1 MPKAKYD
8 LRYLPLFYEELNRD
22 VSHIAI
28 KLKNPDAANN
38 LLDSVESAIMKRLK
52 DGPESF
58 EQVYSR
64 KSRKHPYDPSP
75 IQKVFGRYLPILSVP
90 SSYHI
95 RLLCHRF
102 LLQYH
107 GRTDRLGYS
116 KNRFS

>member
-8 LRYLPLFYEELNRD
+8 LRYLPLFYEELDRD
-22 VSHIAI
+22 ISHIAI

-64 KSRKHPYDPSP
+64 KSRKHPYYR
-75 IQKVFGRYLPILSVP
+75 IYVRNYIIYYVVLEERGRKIMEV
-90 SSYHI
+90 
-95 RLLCHRF
+95 RRF
-102 LLQYH
+102 MHSLE
-107 GRTDRLGYS
+107 DRDN
-116 KNRFS
+116 KI